1 MNFDKIINCS
11 EMLSND
17 VLRLKETAFIICN
30 NPKLKEIS
38 KYDALEF
45 MKLLQFELYKLYD
58 HHIQMLL
65 DPNPN
70 QTEYIL
76 TKRKMY
82 ILEEIIISLSEIQ
95 ISGITSS
102 DIIEYIEL
110 LSTDDFQQLIDS
122 ITMIYDKCP
131 NLDIVA
137 KIMKESLGNYKV
149 FKGNNRLSI
158 LRNQLI
164 YKFPLSPRGIYN
176 NFVEIALT
184 EKNISDKLHPI
195 KLYCM
200 IRNIPIVSSTLV
212 NVYDII
218 DERDIFYFKGAIHQD
233 ISKYNIKIQDFYIN
247 NIAVQNGKLIL
258 IDYGDIKKIF

>member
-1 MNFDKIINCS
+1 MNFDKIINCD
-11 EMLSND
+11 EMLSDD
-17 VLRLKETAFIICN
+17 VSRLKDAAFIICN

-38 KYDALEF
+38 KYNTLEF
-45 MKLLQFELYKLYD
+45 MKLIQLELYKLYD
-58 HHIQMLL
+58 HQIRMLL
-65 DPNPN
+65 DPHPN

-76 TKRKMY
+76 VKRKMY

-95 ISGITSS
+95 ISYITSS

-110 LSTDDFQQLIDS
+110 LSTNDFQRLIDS
-122 ITMIYDKCP
+122 ISMIYDKCP

-137 KIMKESLGNYKV
+137 KIMKESLGKYKV

-158 LRNQLI
+158 LHNRLI

-195 KLYCM
+195 ELYYM

-218 DERDIFYFKGAIHQD
+218 DDRDIFYFKGLIHQD
-233 ISKYNIKIQDFYIN
+233 TSKYNIKIQDFHIN
-247 NIAVQNGKLIL
+247 NIAIHDGEMIL

>member
-1 MNFDKIINCS
+1 MNFDRIINCR
-11 EMLSND
+11 EMLSDD

-70 QTEYIL
+70 HTEYIL

-95 ISGITSS
+95 ISTITSS
-102 DIIEYIEL
+102 AIMEYIEL
-110 LSTDDFQQLIDS
+110 LSIDDFHQLIDS

-137 KIMKESLGNYKV
+137 KIMKESLCNYKV

-158 LRNQLI
+158 LHNRLI

-212 NVYDII
+212 NVYDVI
-218 DERDIFYFKGAIHQD
+218 DERDIFYFKGLIHQD

-247 NIAVQNGKLIL
+247 NIAIHDGKMIL